1 MIQLGSDLNFNQ
13 TGGGGKSPRW
23 LWTPLTF
30 SIFNQTLPNF
40 ATLSKIYLDVTM
52 ANAILTGIF
61 SQICNFRVSIN
72 EKDLKQLVS
81 PFYGF

>member
-1 MIQLGSDLNFNQ
+1 
-13 TGGGGKSPRW
+13 
-23 LWTPLTF
+23 
-30 SIFNQTLPNF
+30 
-40 ATLSKIYLDVTM
+40 M